1 MLPIQDKKTL
11 SNLRIEK
18 LSKLFKD
25 IYKKFTTNIIFNDEK
40 LNAVLP
46 RIERNNEADWGNNV
60 CSNHSYST
68 EYWNFSHWNKVR
80 LRNKKHKDWGA
91 GNKLVCAYN
100 MFLYV
105 ENLKEY

>member
-46 RIERNNEADWGNNV
+46 RIERNNEAD
-60 CSNHSYST
+60 
-68 EYWNFSHWNKVR
+68 
-80 LRNKKHKDWGA
+80 
-91 GNKLVCAYN
+91 
-100 MFLYV
+100 
-105 ENLKEY
+105 